1 MSHQRSMQKI
11 QYHLPTNL
19 KLCACKFYIS
29 TRTFFELPLHLD
41 IVHSIHCTTQTT
53 RYWSV
58 NHSMIVLQRTNWQ
71 KTQNCDV
78 LSASCCCSTDVSL
91 LNCWC
96 TWHSLSDSPLQD
108 ERGIELKK
116 QCHRDLSA
124 WGKNVMKEHIWL
136 ASPIWLI
143 RPSPSAISDFHYKQ
157 PQLFNV
163 TRFTIININSL
174 HW

>member
-1 MSHQRSMQKI
+1 MCMQVLHKQENFLWTSLTSRYCTLHPLYNPDYKI
-11 QYHLPTNL
+11 L
-19 KLCACKFYIS
+19 KCEPFDDCTPENQLTEDTKLWCSVSKLLLLDWCVS
-29 TRTFFELPLHLD
+29 PELLM
-41 IVHSIHCTTQTT
+41 
-53 RYWSV
+53 Y
-58 NHSMIVLQRTNWQ
+58 M
-71 KTQNCDV
+71 
-78 LSASCCCSTDVSL
+78 A
-91 LNCWC
+91 
-96 TWHSLSDSPLQD
+96 LSDSPLQD

-163 TRFTIININSL
+163 MRFTIVNINSL